1 MWISAV
7 DNVCTKKLAI
17 LLIVLCLMCLSV
29 RGELYS
35 ALAGME
41 TLLDTQKVL
50 VETLSGYIETTERKL
65 GKIKKLQNS
74 LVHVQNASRGNF
86 QEFVSNP
93 INAFVLIK
101 KLTVDWDDAKDII
114 SCPPTKEISAGNVIF
129 PDQDDLSG
137 AAKALL
143 RVQQTYSLDT
153 ESLSEGRILGAAN
166 GLPLSADDCFELGR
180 QAFQAGFYDSAI
192 SWLELSRQ
200 KQFEDGSDIR
210 NSSEILTYLTMSE
223 YQKEK
228 SEFMHL
234 ASSLLQL
241 GFMSVTK
248 PDSPLGGFMERAV
261 SKNIFVGHTS
271 ILDEATYRRLCQSS
285 MHALS
290 ASYSSN
296 LKCHL
301 LSPHPYLL
309 LQPVKEEQLWAEPKI
324 SLFYDVI
331 SDREINIMKS
341 LALPALKRAEVAE
354 YNAGLGHRVS
364 DTRVTKIA
372 WLREMD
378 HPLIPRMY
386 RRIEA
391 ITGLSSSSAEP
402 FQMANYGLGGHFHLH
417 MDVLPDT
424 ETYFGPEMGNRVA
437 TWLTY
442 LSDVSGGGATVFP
455 RLNITVWPKKGSAL
469 FWHNVKSNGIG
480 DILTLHGACPVVTGS
495 KWVTNVWFHER
506 GQEFRLKCGIH
517 PESSLLPTHTFEKS

>member
-1 MWISAV
+1 MI
-7 DNVCTKKLAI
+7 K
-17 LLIVLCLMCLSV
+17 
-29 RGELYS
+29 GELYS

-50 VETLSGYIETTERKL
+50 LETLDSYIESTERKL
-65 GKIKKLQNS
+65 KKIKKLRDD
-74 LVHVQNASRGNF
+74 LTHLQNASSGNF
-86 QEFVSNP
+86 QDFVSNP

-101 KLTVDWDDAKDII
+101 KLTVDWDDAKII
-114 SCPPTKEISAGNVIF
+114 MNCVPTNEIATSNVVF
-129 PDQDDLSG
+129 PDHEDLSG

-143 RVQQTYSLDT
+143 RVQQTYGLETASLA
-153 ESLSEGRILGAAN
+153 EGRILGAVD
-166 GLPLSADDCFELGR
+166 GLSLSADDCFEMGR
-180 QAFQAGFYDSAI
+180 QAFHAGSYDNAI
-192 SWLELSRQ
+192 SWLELTQQ
-200 KQFEDGSDIR
+200 KQFEGASEIR
-210 NSSEILTYLTMSE
+210 NSSEISRYLTMSE
-223 YQKEK
+223 FQKER
-228 SEFMHL
+228 SEFMLL

-248 PDSPLGGFMERAV
+248 TENPISGLIEKVVP
-261 SKNIFVGHTS
+261 KNAFVGQTS
-271 ILDEATYRRLCQSS
+271 IIDEATYRKLCQSS
-285 MHALS
+285 MQAVS
-290 ASYSSN
+290 
-296 LKCHL
+296 
-301 LSPHPYLL
+301 
-309 LQPVKEEQLWAEPKI
+309 
-324 SLFYDVI
+324 
-331 SDREINIMKS
+331 
-341 LALPALKRAEVAE
+341 ALKRAEVAE
-354 YNAGLGHRVS
+354 YNAGFGHRVS
-364 DTRVTKIA
+364 DTRITKIA

-442 LSDVSGGGATVFP
+442 LSDVNGGGATVFP

-469 FWHNVKSNGIG
+469 FWHNVKSNGVG

-506 GQEFRLKCGIH
+506 GQEFRLRCGLY
-517 PESSLLPTHTFEKS
+517 PESALKLTHGFKNS

>member
-1 MWISAV
+1 MLVVLFVLI
-7 DNVCTKKLAI
+7 NLIC
-17 LLIVLCLMCLSV
+17 LLVN
-29 RGELYS
+29 GELYS

-41 TLLDTQKVL
+41 ALLDTQKVL
-50 VETLSGYIETTERKL
+50 IHTLDVYIETTERKL
-65 GKIKKLQNS
+65 QKIKKLRND
-74 LVHVQNASRGNF
+74 LVHLQNASRGNF
-86 QEFVSNP
+86 QDFVSNP

-101 KLTVDWDDAKDII
+101 KLTVDWDDARII
-114 SCPPTKEISAGNVIF
+114 MSCVPMTEVTAGHVIF
-129 PDQDDLSG
+129 PDQEDLSG

-143 RVQQTYSLDT
+143 RVQQTYSLET
-153 ESLSEGRILGAAN
+153 EALSEGKILGAPN
-166 GLPLSADDCFELGR
+166 GLPLSADDCLEMGR

-192 SWLELSRQ
+192 SWLDLAQ
-200 KQFEDGSDIR
+200 KKHFQNDSDIR
-210 NSSEILTYLTMSE
+210 NSSEIHTYLIMSKH
-223 YQKEK
+223 QKETND
-228 SEFMHL
+228 FVQL
-234 ASSLLQL
+234 ASNLLQL
-241 GFMSVTK
+241 GFMSVYQSN
-248 PDSPLGGFMERAV
+248 SPLGGLLQKAA
-261 SKNIFVGHTS
+261 SKNVFVGHTNMF
-271 ILDEATYRRLCQSS
+271 DEATYRQLCQSS
-285 MHALS
+285 MHTIS
-290 ASYSSN
+290 ASYSSS
-296 LKCHL
+296 LKCRF
-301 LSPHPYLL
+301 LSHHPYLL
-309 LQPVKEEQLWAEPKI
+309 LQPVKEEELWIEPKI
-324 SLFYDVI
+324 SLFYDII
-331 SDREINIMKS
+331 SDTEINIMKA

-442 LSDVSGGGATVFP
+442 MSDVNGGGATVFP

-469 FWHNVKSNGIG
+469 FWYNVKSNGVG

-517 PESSLLPTHTFEKS
+517 PESSLQQMHLFKKS